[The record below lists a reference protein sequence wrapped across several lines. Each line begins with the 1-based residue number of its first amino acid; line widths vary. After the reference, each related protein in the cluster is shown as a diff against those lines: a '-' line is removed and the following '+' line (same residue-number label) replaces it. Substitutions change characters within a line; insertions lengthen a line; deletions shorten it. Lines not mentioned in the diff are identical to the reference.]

1 VVIYDRC
8 YLDNVATLSLRGV
21 PPWLLRALAA
31 VWRSATF
38 GLDRVIC
45 LEATPDELYRRRPET
60 PRRQLE
66 RLRAAYSGL
75 GSRWVAP
82 LRSDSQALTRASRIV
97 MSLSTPA
104 RPEVAA
110 PAAPGAAPGCQQPG
124 GTEPAGLFEEQWRA
138 RFERFAR
145 TYQNEALISGW
156 SPEGLRRRLALFE
169 ALLPALGLPERCRA
183 LDLGCGGGSYVRL
196 LAGLGHRV
204 VGLDYSV
211 PSLERARAAD
221 PGGKGRYLAGEAY
234 ALPVAGASLDL
245 VVSIGVLQALGDPEA
260 ALAEMARVL
269 RPGGVLVVEALNA
282 GSAPDRLRRALRRLR
297 GEPER
302 VRTYRLRRV
311 RGWLAGLGFQVM
323 AEAGLVLPP
332 RRRPGL
338 ARLLD
343 ARPVAW
349 TLNAVPGL
357 AALAAHSV
365 LFVCRRGAPAG
376 VPA

>member
-1 VVIYDRC
+1 VARLRSDRQA
-8 YLDNVATLSLRGV
+8 LTEMVRLVMALGAGPQGTLPATLS
-21 PPWLLRALAA
+21 P
-31 VWRSATF
+31 
-38 GLDRVIC
+38 
-45 LEATPDELYRRRPET
+45 TP
-60 PRRQLE
+60 
-66 RLRAAYSGL
+66 
-75 GSRWVAP
+75 
-82 LRSDSQALTRASRIV
+82 ASRQPQA
-97 MSLSTPA
+97 SD
-104 RPEVAA
+104 RP
-110 PAAPGAAPGCQQPG
+110 
-124 GTEPAGLFEEQWRA
+124 LHFEAQWRA

-145 TYQNEALISGW
+145 AYQGEALISGW
-156 SPEGLRRRLALFE
+156 SPEGLRRRLGLFE
-169 ALLPALGLPERCRA
+169 SLLPGLGLPERCRA

-234 ALPVAGASLDL
+234 ALPVARASLDL

-282 GSAPDRLRRALRRLR
+282 GSAPTRLRRALQRLR
-297 GEPER
+297 RAPER
-302 VRTYRLRRV
+302 VRTYPLGRV

-349 TLNAVPGL
+349 TLNTVPGL

-365 LFVCRRGAPAG
+365 LFVARREAPG
-376 VPA
+376 ETRP